1 VDKPR
6 PANVALAFSER
17 GTLRWYHHAQSTE
30 RVRGRAA
37 GQPPAAWI
45 RYGAALFAVALAI
58 LARWFADP
66 RLGTQQLP
74 YGSVLVATMIVAW
87 FAGVRPALVV
97 VAVGGLAANF
107 FLLQPRWS
115 FAPGPDKQSWG
126 LVVFTILGT
135 AMSLLGGFVHHQ
147 RARAELALATLR
159 RTEVALRDA
168 HDNLD
173 HRVRERTTELARTN
187 EALHASEHRFRVLVE
202 GLNGYAILMLDAD
215 AALLMWNAGA
225 ERLFAR
231 TADVVG
237 KSIAALIPGLDGAM
251 LRELARGGSSEH
263 QALRGDTAFPV
274 ELELTALEP
283 HGPFVGIV
291 RDISERKRLEAITEE
306 KQRRA
311 DELRRKT
318 EQLEVDNQKMR
329 DATRRHSELVANMS
343 HELRTPLNAIIG
355 FTALLHDGAVG
366 PLADQQR
373 EFLGDILTSSRHLLE
388 LINGVLDYAKVES
401 GTLVVV
407 PHVVELAQVIREI
420 RDILRGIAASRRI
433 EIALQ
438 LAPDLGSVTVDP
450 GQLRQMLYNYVSNA
464 LKFTPEGGRVVI
476 RAALRG
482 DSFRVEVEDTGIGI
496 ASEDLRFLFVA
507 FHQLD
512 ASSRK
517 RYPGTGLGLALTKR
531 LAEAHG
537 GIVGVDSARG
547 VGSTFWVEL
556 PRVAAGRSPLA
567 VAHGP

>member
-1 VDKPR
+1 
-6 PANVALAFSER
+6 
-17 GTLRWYHHAQSTE
+17 
-30 RVRGRAA
+30 VRGRAA
-37 GQPPAAWI
+37 GQPPAAGV
-45 RYGAALFAVALAI
+45 RYAAALFAVALAI

-74 YGSVLVATMIVAW
+74 YGSVLVATMVVAW
-87 FAGVRPALVV
+87 FAGLRPALVV
-97 VAVGGLAANF
+97 VVVGGVAANF

-135 AMSLLGGFVHHQ
+135 AVSLFGGFVHHQ
-147 RARAELALATLR
+147 RARAEAALATLR
-159 RTEVALRDA
+159 RTEGALRDA
-168 HDNLD
+168 HDNLER
-173 HRVRERTTELARTN
+173 RVRERTAELARSN
-187 EALHASEHRFRVLVE
+187 ESLHASEQRFRVLVE

-215 AALLMWNAGA
+215 AAILLWNAGA

-231 TADVVG
+231 TAEVVG
-237 KSIAALIPGLDGAM
+237 RSIAALIPGLDGPV
-251 LRELARGGSSEH
+251 LRELARGGSTER
-263 QALRGDTAFPV
+263 QALRGDTAIPV
-274 ELELTALEP
+274 ELEITALGP
-283 HGPFVGIV
+283 HGAFVGIV
-291 RDISERKRLEAITEE
+291 HDLSERKRLEAITED

-311 DELRRKT
+311 DQLRHEA
-318 EQLEVDNQKMR
+318 EQLEADNRRMR

-366 PLADQQR
+366 PVADQQR

-407 PHVVELAQVIREI
+407 PHVVELARAIREV
-420 RDILRGIAASRRI
+420 RDILRGLASTRRI
-433 EIALQ
+433 EIVLQ

-450 GQLRQMLYNYVSNA
+450 GQLRQMLYNYLSNA
-464 LKFTPEGGRVVI
+464 LKFTPEGGRIVI

-482 DSFRVEVEDTGIGI
+482 DAFRIEVEDTGIGI

-537 GIVGVDSARG
+537 GAVGVDSARG

-556 PRVAAGRSPLA
+556 PRVVAHRSPLA
-567 VAHGP
+567 TAHAP